1 MPYIVGPFQLE
12 EISLKTNLKSISR
25 TFHFS
30 VFSLVIAG
38 KACVKIH
45 FFVGESKL
53 SLVLIRLLNKRKV
66 FGMNFFSGL
75 LMKT

>member
-25 TFHFS
+25 IFHFS

-53 SLVLIRLLNKRKV
+53 SLVLIRLLNKIKV
-66 FGMNFFSGL
+66 FGMNFL
-75 LMKT
+75 VDYR

>member
-25 TFHFS
+25 IFHFS

-66 FGMNFFSGL
+66 FGMNFL
-75 LMKT
+75 VDYP

>member
-53 SLVLIRLLNKRKV
+53 SLVAHSSAKHKESFWYEL
-66 FGMNFFSGL
+66 FSGL
-75 LMKT
+75 SMKT